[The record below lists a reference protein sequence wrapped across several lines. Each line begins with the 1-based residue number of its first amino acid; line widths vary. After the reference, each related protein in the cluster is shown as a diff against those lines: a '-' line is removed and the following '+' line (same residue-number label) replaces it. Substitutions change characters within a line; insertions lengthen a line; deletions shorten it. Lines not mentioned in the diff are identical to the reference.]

1 MKTLA
6 LAVALILSGPACAD
20 GFSVA
25 GGADVAHDPGEMYG
39 EIRYSHDLYEFDSGI
54 NFGASAY
61 LGSMST
67 KGIGIYAKGESLLF
81 GFGVEYAD
89 ANHDTVNSEHGYELR
104 AEWEFVDQWSI
115 GIKHRSNCA
124 TICRKVPFL
133 DNMKKGS
140 ADKNNHGFNYL
151 IVRYEF

>member
-25 GGADVAHDPGEMYG
+25 GGADAGFDAGRTYG
-39 EIRYSHDLYEFDSGI
+39 EIRYSHDLYEFDGGTK
-54 NFGASAY
+54 FGASGY
-61 LGSMST
+61 LGSMDT
-67 KGIGIYAKGESLLF
+67 KGLGIYFKGESLLF

-89 ANHDTVNSEHGYELR
+89 EDEDIVGTEHGYELR
-104 AEWEFVDQWSI
+104 AEWEFIEQWSF
-115 GIKHRSNCA
+115 GWKHRSNCSHV
-124 TICRKVPFL
+124 CRKVPL
-133 DNMKKGS
+133 MDNMKKGP
-140 ADKNNHGFNYL
+140 DDGTNHGFNYL